1 MPLHRAE
8 DIGPNSAATHVAQ
21 VKKAMAPLTLT
32 EGLGQGMPLQSL
44 LAGFELLALVHV
56 VISSELPVMELHE
69 KQVEFPGINGRVGT
83 RCRQRGCHDPW

>member
-1 MPLHRAE
+1 MPLNRAE
-8 DIGPNSAATHVAQ
+8 DICPNSAATYVAQ

-56 VISSELPVMELHE
+56 VISSELPVVELHE